1 MTAENRPTDA
11 VPENPDLTEEEQ
23 DVLDDAA
30 TGDVPNQFDGGFTGT
45 EDEEPAAPTERLE
58 QASARDTDW
67 ADSSDDTGTDATGRH
82 TEADDSSDE
91 DQSGR
96 PVADDGHA
104 T

>member
-58 QASARDTDW
+58 HASARDTDW
-67 ADSSDDTGTDATGRH
+67 AGGSDDTGRDAG
-82 TEADDSSDE
+82 ADDASGE
-91 DQSGR
+91 EESGR
-96 PVADDGHA
+96 TVADDGHA